1 MSEEFVKIPQD
12 RLGVL
17 IGKDGEVKRLI
28 EKKLSIKLEI
38 DSEEGLVN
46 IYQKDGAAEPLN
58 LWKARDIVRAIGRGF
73 PFEKASKIFSDLNVF
88 EMIYLPDYLGKS
100 SKAWE
105 RQRGRVIGKD
115 GSTRKTIEDLT
126 NTDICV
132 YGKTVSII
140 GDFDD
145 VADAK
150 EAIEMILEGKPHSI
164 VYRYL
169 EKRKKDK
176 VRDFEDSLKF

>member
-17 IGKDGEVKRLI
+17 IGKDGEVKRHI
-28 EKKLSIKLEI
+28 EKRLSVKLEI
-38 DSEEGLVN
+38 DSEEGLIN
-46 IYQKDGAAEPLN
+46 IFQKDGAEEPLN
-58 LWKARDIVRAIGRGF
+58 IWKARDIVRAIGRGF
-73 PFEKASKIFSDLNVF
+73 PFEKASKIFNDNNIF
-88 EMIYLPDYLGKS
+88 EMLYLPDYLGKS

-105 RQRGRVIGKD
+105 RQRGRIIGKE

-140 GDFDD
+140 GDFDG
-145 VADAK
+145 VADAR
-150 EAIEMILEGKPHSI
+150 EALEMILEGKPHSI
-164 VYRYL
+164 VYKYL

-176 VRDFEDSLKF
+176 VRDFEGKFDI